1 MASPAPAAA
10 PAAPIPARVVGLVFL
25 PFVTGYF
32 LSYFLRNVNAV
43 IAKDL
48 AAEFALSAAD
58 LGLLTSAYFV
68 TFGLFQLPLGV
79 LLDRFGPRRV
89 VASLLCVA
97 ALGAMLFG
105 HAEGF
110 AGLVSGRAL
119 IGLGVSACLMGSIK
133 AFTLWFPL
141 ARLATVSGWF
151 VLVGAMGGLA
161 ATTPVEAALGVAG
174 WRALF
179 YGLAAAAL
187 ASAALIAFCVPE
199 KPLPGAGATWG
210 DQFRGLGRI
219 FRAALFWRV
228 ALPYIVTHATYQA
241 LQGLWLG
248 PWLADVGGFARAD
261 TARLLLA
268 SAAAYAIGS
277 VAFGSLADR
286 LAGRGIA
293 RLTTYKWGMAAAIA
307 AYLCIA
313 LDVGLPRAGVL
324 ALYGFTVISGL
335 IALALITPLLPPDMS
350 GRAMTTVNFFH
361 FGASFV
367 FQWGIG
373 AVLRAFPAVDGRYPA
388 EGYAIALLAIG
399 VLQVAALAWLL
410 PVRAARVEAAS
421 AGAAAPG
428 RSERPAAER
437 AAGPR

>member
-1 MASPAPAAA
+1 MASPAPAADPA
-10 PAAPIPARVVGLVFL
+10 PPIPARLVALVFL

-89 VASLLCVA
+89 VAALLCVA

-110 AGLVSGRAL
+110 VGLATGRAL

-151 VLVGAMGGLA
+151 ILVGAMGGLA

-179 YGLAAAAL
+179 YGLAGAAL

-210 DQFRGLGRI
+210 EQFRGLGRI
-219 FRAALFWRV
+219 FRTPLVWRV

-248 PWLADVGGFARAD
+248 PWLADVGGFTRAD
-261 TARLLLA
+261 TARLLLV
-268 SAAAYAIGS
+268 SAAAYAVGS

-286 LAGRGIA
+286 LSGHGIA
-293 RLTTYKWGMAAAIA
+293 RLTTYKWAMAVSIA
-307 AYLCIA
+307 AYFCIA
-313 LDVGLPRAGVL
+313 LDLALPRAAVL

-335 IALALITPLLPPDMS
+335 IALALFTPLVAPEMA
-350 GRAMTTVNFFH
+350 GRANTAVNFAH

-367 FQWGIG
+367 LQWGIG
-373 AVLRAFPAVDGRYPA
+373 AVLRAYPVTDGRFAA
-388 EGYAIALLAIG
+388 EGYAVALIAIG
-399 VLQVAALAWLL
+399 ALQVTALAWLL
-410 PVRAARVEAAS
+410 PLRAAQLDKAS
-421 AGAAAPG
+421 AGAPAPG